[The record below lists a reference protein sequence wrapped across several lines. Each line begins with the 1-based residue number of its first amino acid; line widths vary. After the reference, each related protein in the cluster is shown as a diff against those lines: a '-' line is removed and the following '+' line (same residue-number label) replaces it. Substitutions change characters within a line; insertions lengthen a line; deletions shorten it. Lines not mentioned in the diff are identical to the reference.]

1 MERPRY
7 LAAERVFVEGISLRQ
22 LTVRT
27 TDDQVVGRLLGFVVD
42 PPERRVRSL
51 IVEAGKTQ
59 LEVPLGSTQ
68 LDTRSRV
75 LRIGGGDSPRWP
87 EFRAEAVPDFGDDD
101 LLAVLF
107 HTAA

>member
-27 TDDQVVGRLLGFVVD
+27 TDDHVVGRLLGFVVD

-68 LDTRSRV
+68 LDAKSRV
-75 LRIGGGDSPRWP
+75 LRIGGGDGPRWP
-87 EFRAEAVPDFGDDD
+87 EFRAEAVPQFGDDD

>member
-7 LAAERVFVEGISLRQ
+7 LPADRVFVEGISLRL

-42 PPERRVRSL
+42 PPAGRIRSL
-51 IVEAGKTQ
+51 IVESGKTQ

-68 LDTRSRV
+68 LDASCRA
-75 LRIGGGDSPRWP
+75 LRIGEGESPRWR
-87 EFRAEAVPDFGDDD
+87 EFRAGAVPQFGDDD

-107 HTAA
+107 HRAA